1 VVEPNA
7 QSFQP
12 RSPRRYRTSRWAWPT
27 IGIESGIE
35 LSGFAPVAGR
45 PTCTAFGTMSPAVT
59 FNYDVYGIPVAS
71 PGRTDRNPFPVGFTT
86 VTFNN
91 TPVARAVTLAPVTC
105 SM

>member
-1 VVEPNA
+1 
-7 QSFQP
+7 
-12 RSPRRYRTSRWAWPT
+12 
-27 IGIESGIE
+27 
-35 LSGFAPVAGR
+35 
-45 PTCTAFGTMSPAVT
+45 MSPAVT